1 MTNLPRPEGRWPRKV
16 FLRATPRPQPPRP
29 ARDPAGALV
38 DTDGLSRVRGTA
50 SAMSTPRS
58 PPRDDRAGP
67 CAPPVA
73 PGSWPPSAAEVRC
86 LYRTLRPHL
95 KTSNSFPEFR
105 SKLYAPQD
113 MATRHRASLGI
124 APLTAATYRAVT
136 CRPGISGS
144 RGGSIPSCRVWA
156 SSARSAPSCD
166 AICNSTT
173 REAMC
178 PGSLGLGCIRSAAGN
193 LRAVCRGLGGGEYG
207 EVLAQSGD
215 VQHLVHLR

>member
-1 MTNLPRPEGRWPRKV
+1 VARPCCAPTPGPLISSPAVGPRGVRRLPQRHCWRAPWAGSDSSRLWGASRTPQHAERVAGWNGPLPYSWQPEPLPHTSPTTK
-16 FLRATPRPQPPRP
+16 
-29 ARDPAGALV
+29 
-38 DTDGLSRVRGTA
+38 
-50 SAMSTPRS
+50 PRS
-58 PPRDDRAGP
+58 PHATGTHR
-67 CAPPVA
+67 
-73 PGSWPPSAAEVRC
+73 GS
-86 LYRTLRPHL
+86 
-95 KTSNSFPEFR
+95 PENL
-105 SKLYAPQD
+105 S
-113 MATRHRASLGI
+113 
-124 APLTAATYRAVT
+124 PLTAATYRAVT

-166 AICNSTT
+166 AICNTTT

-178 PGSLGLGCIRSAAGN
+178 PASLGLGCIRSAAGN